1 MLSTEE
7 YFYDLKNVINCR
19 ERNQF
24 CHSLKE
30 TLYTVGMSFLARG
43 LFKFRF
49 KRPNINNPIKIQALR
64 TSCDSFVKLH
74 FLLPSHCAIVE
85 VAQ

>member
-30 TLYTVGMSFLARG
+30 TLYTLRMDFVARG
-43 LFKFRF
+43 LFRF
-49 KRPNINNPIKIQALR
+49 KRTNIKNQIKVQPLHI
-64 TSCDSFVKLH
+64 SCYSFVKLY
-74 FLLPSHCAIVE
+74 FLLPAHCAIVE

>member
-30 TLYTVGMSFLARG
+30 TLYTVGEG
-43 LFKFRF
+43 LVANGLKHIHILV
-49 KRPNINNPIKIQALR
+49 N
-64 TSCDSFVKLH
+64 KL
-74 FLLPSHCAIVE
+74 
-85 VAQ
+85 